1 MKKKK
6 NWKPR
11 LPREAI
17 ETLRHRGGA
26 HGSPRGKRGYSRQRE
41 KSAWRKQM
49 DNNSVCFFISQ
60 ISTNRF
66 WCDKL
71 GILKNYLVA
80 RRLFANKT

>member
-26 HGSPRGKRGYSRQRE
+26 HGSPKGRRGYSRQRE

-49 DNNSVCFFISQ
+49 DNSVCFFYFL
-60 ISTNRF
+60 N
-66 WCDKL
+66 D
-71 GILKNYLVA
+71 
-80 RRLFANKT
+80 LFQRNLENKSD